1 MALLDIENEEVDKPV
16 KRGLGKGAKV
26 AIGLALLI
34 IVPAVATTLA
44 GTIAI
49 NSGSDIAFGQGVVQA
64 VACDSAITLTPTT
77 SVVNVAEGGSF
88 KVQTIVLSGID
99 DDCNGKTF
107 KVQAFNDVTGSSA
120 LTLST
125 GPGSPACIAVPVL
138 ADGSMSPGSQQDN
151 NCLATVNNSYSETD
165 NTLTFTPGTV
175 LDASTVFK
183 FTLETV

>member
-1 MALLDIENEEVDKPV
+1 MALLDIENEEVNKPL

-49 NSGSDIAFGQGVVQA
+49 NSDSDIAFGQGVVQA
-64 VACDSAITLTPTT
+64 VACDSEITLTPTT
-77 SVVNVAEGGSF
+77 SVVNAAGAGSF
-88 KVQTIVLSGID
+88 KVRTIVLSGIAD
-99 DDCNGKTF
+99 ACSGKTF
-107 KVQAFNDVTGSSA
+107 KVQAFGNASSTA
-120 LTLST
+120 LALST
-125 GPGSPACIAVPVL
+125 GTGSPACIAVPVL
-138 ADGSMSPGSQQDN
+138 VSGSMSPGSQTGN
-151 NCLATVNNSYSETD
+151 NCVATGGAYSATD